1 MRVIA
6 QSDLFAGGSVR
17 LPQRA
22 GWLEDFNT
30 MDIEEADTT
39 QILAH
44 DAKQRDEKKFN
55 EFLIIDADCHHYE
68 TDSLREIIE
77 FIEDPVLKQKA
88 KLETS
93 IGTGVV
99 TSLLPGRVG
108 EQNLAGRITRYSL
121 RQGGK

>member
-1 MRVIA
+1 MWDALADSAR
-6 QSDLFAGGSVR
+6 QSGN
-17 LPQRA
+17 
-22 GWLEDFNT
+22 GWEGMMKFPVSDFHT

-44 DAKQRDEKKFN
+44 AAKQRDEKKFN

-93 IGTGVV
+93 IGSGVV

-108 EQNLAGRITRYSL
+108 
-121 RQGGK
+121 